1 MGITVSPAS
10 SSGGGSSSSGT
21 LPVIPGTSVEREIYT
36 DTGFSTGDYVYR
48 YGAGN
53 VGSAP
58 ASSGSYNALNFTLY
72 NNSPAGTSTV
82 SAYPISFS
90 ASDMIGPQLVPVK
103 QYTGAT
109 VNANDVVLSDTDLSL
124 LAPYNPPA
132 IARLLNNNFAILYNG
147 NTAAGDAATLYY
159 KVVEADGTIVATGTV
174 GTGLYYS
181 GQGPHYDVCSKAD
194 GGFAVAYS
202 FGSSAIKIA
211 LYDSEGNEVV
221 AATSMTGTTYNSSV
235 FNIKIREAPN
245 GYLYISGTSSVA
257 GSSTAY
263 IRRVDPET
271 FEVIN
276 YANPPAGSYD
286 VSTAMQ
292 FEILSDNS
300 IVIAYTYGGGVTVQW
315 FVLSQSLSTINSTS
329 FSSGSQYTFN
339 PYIYIDPSETQ
350 FSYVY
355 LNSSGELVVSRVR
368 YSGSSWSSYDHT
380 TFAVSGL
387 TTASAI
393 GGCPVDTTVDDVPQ
407 IGAQG
412 VRIYYKPSTGNYKV
426 INLQIPLNPAPVTS
440 SSVSG
445 TSTAIPAITTGRITA
460 LQTSGGQDMIAYSPT
475 TNSMGKITSL
485 QSYTIVNGQYYP
497 PQSSDQLS
505 QRNGYYLLGV
515 ATTTATAGNTGS
527 IAINGTVALSSSYG
541 TSSTPIGFNYSQTNK
556 SGIASGN
563 KGYVVDRVVT
573 LTGLE

>member
-10 SSGGGSSSSGT
+10 SSGGGTGSSGT

-36 DTGFSTGDYVYR
+36 DTGFTTGDYVYR

-72 NNSPAGTSTV
+72 NNSPTSSSQV
-82 SAYPISFS
+82 GAYPVSFS
-90 ASDMIGPQLVPVK
+90 APDIIGPQLVPTK
-103 QYTGAT
+103 QYAGTT
-109 VNANDVVLSDTDLSL
+109 VTANDVVLSDTDVSL
-124 LAPYNPPA
+124 LAPYNPPV
-132 IARLLNNNFAILYNG
+132 ITRLLNNNFAILYNG
-147 NTAAGDAATLYY
+147 NNAAGDATTLYY
-159 KVVEADGTIVATGTV
+159 KVVESDGTIVAMGTV

-194 GGFAVAYS
+194 GGFAVAYT

-211 LYDSEGNEVV
+211 LYDSGGNEVV
-221 AATSMTGTTYNSSV
+221 AATSMTGSTATSSV
-235 FNIKIREAPN
+235 FNVRIREAPS
-245 GYLYISGTSSVA
+245 GDLYISGTDSVSS
-257 GSSTAY
+257 SYSAY

-271 FEVIN
+271 FAVIN
-276 YANPPAGSYD
+276 QTNPPAGSYN
-286 VSTAMQ
+286 VNTAMQ
-292 FEILSDNS
+292 FEILSNNN
-300 IVIAYTYGGGVTVQW
+300 IVIAYTYAATANVYW
-315 FVLSQSLSTINSTS
+315 FVYTSTLSVI
-329 FSSGSQYTFN
+329 SSNNYAYGSQYTYN

-355 LNSSGELVVSRVR
+355 INSGGELVVTRV
-368 YSGSSWSSYDHT
+368 YFNGSSWSNWDHT
-380 TFAVSGL
+380 IFAAS
-387 TTASAI
+387 TYTSNSAI
-393 GGCPVDTTVDDVPQ
+393 GGCPVDVTVDGVNQ

-412 VRIYYKPSTGNYKV
+412 VRIYYRPSSGNYKV
-426 INLQIPLNPAPVTS
+426 INLQIPLKPAAVTS

-445 TSTAIPAITTGRITA
+445 TSTAIPAISSGRITA
-460 LQTSGGQDMIAYSPT
+460 LQTSGGQDMIAYSQA

-485 QSYTIVNGQYYP
+485 QSYTITNGQYYP
-497 PQSSDQLS
+497 PLSSDQLS

-515 ATTTATAGNTGS
+515 ATTTTAAGNIGS

-541 TSSTPIGFNYSQTNK
+541 TSSTPVGFNYSQTNK